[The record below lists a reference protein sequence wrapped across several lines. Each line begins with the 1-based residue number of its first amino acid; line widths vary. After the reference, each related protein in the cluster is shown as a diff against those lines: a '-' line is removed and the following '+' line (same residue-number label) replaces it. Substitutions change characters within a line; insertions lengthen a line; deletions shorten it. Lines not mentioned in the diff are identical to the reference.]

1 MVAPPLAAMR
11 EALVADA
18 LHAGQAQTAG
28 ELVGLRV
35 VEIGPGGRESNG
47 RAAGRRD
54 RRSVTSDTQG
64 HRLQCNLTGVGRAIA
79 SPRPRISIPR
89 GRHGSVLARSS
100 ITIAARPVR
109 ATSRNF
115 LVCSS
120 SWPPMSMASRAAL

>member
-1 MVAPPLAAMR
+1 MSAASRARGNSPMVAPPLAAMR

-54 RRSVTSDTQG
+54 RRSVTSDTHKG
-64 HRLQCNLTGVGRAIA
+64 IDSN
-79 SPRPRISIPR
+79 
-89 GRHGSVLARSS
+89 
-100 ITIAARPVR
+100 
-109 ATSRNF
+109 ATS
-115 LVCSS
+115 
-120 SWPPMSMASRAAL
+120 PASRARSLRPARGSRSRVDATGPCS